1 MAINIKNL
9 EERIQKK
16 VHLVDSNTSV
26 DDLTDMVEAALL
38 LTGSLKTYAD
48 SSELPTATSSN
59 EKIGFIQDIKAIKF
73 NNGKEWVG
81 MASGEVAAP
90 SGPGVAAA
98 THGRQGISFGYFT
111 GGGPPYTNQ
120 IEKFSFTVDGN
131 GTDVGDLTQARG
143 YVSGNSS
150 TTHGYTTGGLSGFFN
165 IIDNFPFSVDTNASD
180 VGDLTVARYGHGGAS
195 SDDHGYSHG
204 GEQPP
209 SGGYNVIDKYTF
221 ASNANATDV
230 GDITPGHGLYVNG
243 NNSSTDGY
251 AVGGYQPSAPSGF
264 KNNISK
270 YSFTSDGNTT
280 DAGDMTAAAQ
290 GWSAT
295 AVSSTTHG
303 YRHGYTP
310 PASNVIEKFEFASD
324 GNATDVGDLTQTRYN
339 TSGASSTTFG
349 YAAGG
354 QNPAPFLH
362 DRIDKWPFA
371 SDTNAATVG
380 NLTTSKKFGA
390 GAQV

>member
-16 VHLVDSNTSV
+16 AHVVDSNTSV
-26 DDLTDMVEAALL
+26 DDLTDMVEASLL

-73 NNGKEWVG
+73 NNGKEWVTT
-81 MASGEVAAP
+81 ASGEVAAP

-98 THGRQGISFGYFT
+98 THGRQGISFGYYF

-150 TTHGYTTGGLSGFFN
+150 TTHGYATGGLTPYYN

-180 VGDLTVARYGHGGAS
+180 VGDMTVTRYGHGGAS

-204 GEQPP
+204 GDQP
-209 SGGYNVIDKYTF
+209 GGYNVIDKYTF

-230 GDITPGHGLYVNG
+230 GDMLVAHGLYVNG

-251 AVGGYQPSAPSGF
+251 AVGGYRPSPAAYV
-264 KNNISK
+264 NNISK

-280 DAGDMTAAAQ
+280 DAGDMLTAAQ

-303 YRHGYTP
+303 YRHGNGTP
-310 PASNVIEKFEFASD
+310 TIYNVIEKFEFATD
-324 GNATDVGDLTQTRYN
+324 GDATDVGDLTQTRYQ

-354 QNPAPFLH
+354 VGPPSFLH

>member
-16 VHLVDSNTSV
+16 AHLVDSNTAV
-26 DDLTDMVEAALL
+26 DDLTDMVEASLL

-48 SSELPTATSSN
+48 SSELPTATGSN
-59 EKIGFIQDIKAIKF
+59 EKIGFIQDIKAIRF
-73 NNGKEWVG
+73 NNGKEWVTT
-81 MASGEVAAP
+81 ASGEVQAP

-98 THGRQGISFGYFT
+98 THGRQGISFGYYT
-111 GGGPPYTNQ
+111 GGTPPYTNV

-131 GTDVGDLTQARG
+131 ATDVGDLTVTRG
-143 YVSGNSS
+143 YASGNSS
-150 TTHGYTTGGLSGFFN
+150 TTNGYTTGGLPFSN
-165 IIDNFPFSVDTNASD
+165 VIDNFPFSVDTNASD
-180 VGDLTVARYGHGGAS
+180 VGDLTVARYGQGGAS
-195 SDDHGYSHG
+195 SDDHGYTHG

-251 AVGGYQPSAPSGF
+251 AVGGYQPSAPAGF

-270 YSFTSDGNTT
+270 YSFSSDGNTT
-280 DAGDMTAAAQ
+280 DAGDMLTAAQ

-303 YRHGYTP
+303 YRHGNGTP
-310 PASNVIEKFEFASD
+310 TIYNVIEKFEFATD
-324 GNATDVGDLTQTRYN
+324 GDATDVGDLSVTRYN

-354 QNPAPFLH
+354 QAPSNSNV
-362 DRIDKWPFA
+362 IDKFPFA
-371 SDTNAATVG
+371 SDTNATDVG
-380 NLTTSKKFGA
+380 DLTTSKKFGA